1 MATSKRL
8 FQVSTRAT
16 KSLLYVSFSVAIL
29 PILLTPPLMDVR
41 WWFIRFPADFNYS
54 VNGIPGMWE
63 KGLLPGRFVPL
74 SDLSGDLYV
83 FVGHKYLQLT
93 QAPINTFDLVTK
105 IALIVALYF
114 ALRSLIRELA
124 PNLSFDVV
132 KICTLT
138 LLTIWGLGANVFWKL
153 NGTVA
158 YPSLI
163 YPTIIIA
170 IVFAA
175 KTLKNI
181 RENQFNSFPIN
192 KGIVFLLLASTLWAN
207 FYYELAY
214 TALVAIVIAIAV
226 SPSAE
231 FKFANRLKLGG
242 FFLLSF
248 LVVWIPMRII
258 LARQCSAN
266 VSECYDGSELSLAG
280 APATFLKNLVNAH
293 PLSDYSALEKIQAGN
308 LPIMISGVTLFVA
321 ALISITLVIN
331 ARSTLNSETESAD
344 KVSSILEMQMRL
356 TAILLSVGIVAAAI
370 MSVSSLS
377 QRTVKWG
384 YAYRHAPVLW
394 LGYASLVLML
404 IVLIATKTNR
414 TVGALLLVV
423 LVTVLATG
431 QWGRSFEAVRGYNK
445 DFEPASRVYHELYNA
460 DLSDTGLANSRRCLI
475 VDELSKK
482 EVNIVRYVEPAEK
495 FMRKFHDRA
504 FCQR

>member
-1 MATSKRL
+1 M
-8 FQVSTRAT
+8 STRAT

-41 WWFIRFPADFNYS
+41 WWFIRVPANLNYS
-54 VNGIPGMWE
+54 VTNIPAIWQSE
-63 KGLLPGRFVPL
+63 LLPGRFVPI
-74 SDLSGDLYV
+74 SDLWGFAYIYI
-83 FVGHKYLQLT
+83 GHKFLQLT

-105 IALIVALYF
+105 IALIAALYF
-114 ALRSLIRELA
+114 SLRSLIRELG

-181 RENQFNSFPIN
+181 RENKFNSFPIN
-192 KGIVFLLLASTLWAN
+192 KGIVFLLLVSTLWAN

-214 TALVAIVIAIAV
+214 TAIVAIVIAIAV
-226 SPSAE
+226 SPKTE
-231 FKFANRLKLGG
+231 FKFSNRFKLGG
-242 FFLLSF
+242 LFLLSF

-266 VSECYDGSELSLAG
+266 ISECYDGSELSLAG

-293 PLSDYSALEKIQAGN
+293 PLTDYSALEKIQAGN
-308 LPIMISGVTLFVA
+308 LPIMISAVTLFVA
-321 ALISITLVIN
+321 ALISVTLVIN
-331 ARSTLNSETESAD
+331 TRSISNSDAEGFDQIS
-344 KVSSILEMQMRL
+344 KILEMQMRL

-404 IVLIATKTNR
+404 IVLIVTKTNR
-414 TVGALLLVV
+414 KIGALLLVV
-423 LVTVLATG
+423 LITILATG
-431 QWGRSFEAVRGYNK
+431 QWGRSFEAIRGYNK
-445 DFEPASRVYHELYNA
+445 DFEPASRVYHELFNA
-460 DLSDTGLANSRRCLI
+460 DLSTNGLANSRRCLI

-482 EVNIVRYVEPAEK
+482 EVNIVRYVEPSEK

>member
-1 MATSKRL
+1 MATSKRP

-41 WWFIRFPADFNYS
+41 WWFIRVPANLNYS
-54 VNGIPGMWE
+54 ATNIPTFWQSE
-63 KGLLPGRFVPL
+63 LLPGRFVPI
-74 SDLSGDLYV
+74 SDLWGYAYIYI
-83 FVGHKYLQLT
+83 GHKFLQLT

-105 IALIVALYF
+105 ILLIVALYF
-114 ALRSLIRELA
+114 SLRSLIRELA
-124 PNLSFDVV
+124 PNLSIEVV
-132 KICTLT
+132 KTYALT

-170 IVFAA
+170 ILFAA

-181 RENQFNSFPIN
+181 RENRFKSFPIN
-192 KGIVFLLLASTLWAN
+192 RGIVFLLLASTLWAN
-207 FYYELAY
+207 LYYELAY
-214 TALVAIVIAIAV
+214 TAIVAIVIAIAV
-226 SPSAE
+226 SPNAK
-231 FKFANRLKLGG
+231 FKFANRIKLAGL
-242 FFLLSF
+242 FLLSF
-248 LVVWIPMRII
+248 LVVWIPMRIV

-266 VSECYDGSELSLAG
+266 ISECYDGSELSLAG

-293 PLSDYSALEKIQAGN
+293 PLTDYSALEKIQAGN
-308 LPIMISGVTLFVA
+308 LPIMISAVTLFVA
-321 ALISITLVIN
+321 VLISVTLVIG
-331 ARSTLNSETESAD
+331 ARSISTSETEGAAQISNL
-344 KVSSILEMQMRL
+344 LEMQLRL

-423 LVTVLATG
+423 LITVLATG
-431 QWGRSFEAVRGYNK
+431 QWGRSFEAIRGYNK
-445 DFEPASRVYHELYNA
+445 DFEPASRIYHELYNA

>member
-1 MATSKRL
+1 
-8 FQVSTRAT
+8 VSTRAT

-41 WWFIRFPADFNYS
+41 WWFIRVSANLDYS
-54 VNGIPGMWE
+54 VTNIPALWQSE
-63 KGLLPGRFVPL
+63 LLPGRFVPI
-74 SDLSGDLYV
+74 SDVWCLIYT
-83 FVGHKYLQLT
+83 FVGHKFLQLT

-105 IALIVALYF
+105 VALIAALCF
-114 ALRSLIRELA
+114 ALRSLVRELS
-124 PNLSFDVV
+124 PNLNLEVV
-132 KICTLT
+132 KIFTLT

-163 YPTIIIA
+163 YPTIIVA
-170 IVFAA
+170 ILFAS

-181 RENQFNSFPIN
+181 RESQFKSFPIN
-192 KGIVFLLLASTLWAN
+192 KGIIFLLVGSTLWAN

-214 TALVAIVIAIAV
+214 TAIVAIVIAIAV
-226 SPSAE
+226 SPSDG
-231 FKFANRLKLGG
+231 FRFVNRIKLAGL
-242 FFLLSF
+242 FLLSF

-266 VSECYDGSELSLAG
+266 ISECYDGSELSLAG

-293 PLSDYSALEKIQAGN
+293 PLTDYSALEKIQAGN
-308 LPIMISGVTLFVA
+308 LPIMISAVTLFVA
-321 ALISITLVIN
+321 VLISVALILNTKGI
-331 ARSTLNSETESAD
+331 STSETEGVAQISNL
-344 KVSSILEMQMRL
+344 LEMQLRL

-431 QWGRSFEAVRGYNK
+431 QWGRSFEAIRGYNK

>member
-1 MATSKRL
+1 M
-8 FQVSTRAT
+8 STRAA

-41 WWFIRFPADFNYS
+41 WWFIRVPANLNYS
-54 VNGIPGMWE
+54 VTNIPAIWQSE
-63 KGLLPGRFVPL
+63 LLPGRFVPI
-74 SDLSGDLYV
+74 SDLWGFAYIYI
-83 FVGHKYLQLT
+83 GHKFLQLT

-105 IALIVALYF
+105 IALIAALYF
-114 ALRSLIRELA
+114 ALRSLIRELG
-124 PNLSFDVV
+124 PHLNLEVV
-132 KICTLT
+132 KTCTLT
-138 LLTIWGLGANVFWKL
+138 LLTIWGLGANVFWQL
-153 NGTVA
+153 NGTVS

-170 IVFAA
+170 IVLAA
-175 KTLKNI
+175 KILKNI
-181 RENQFNSFPIN
+181 RENQFKSFPIN

-214 TALVAIVIAIAV
+214 IAIVAIVIAIAV
-226 SPSAE
+226 SPTAA
-231 FKFANRLKLGG
+231 FKFTSRIKLAGL
-242 FFLLSF
+242 FLLSF

-266 VSECYDGSELSLAG
+266 IAECYDGSELSLAG

-293 PLSDYSALEKIQAGN
+293 PLTDYSALEKIQAGN
-308 LPIMISGVTLFVA
+308 LPIMISAVTLLVSV
-321 ALISITLVIN
+321 LISVTLVIN
-331 ARSTLNSETESAD
+331 SRSILNSDTEGID
-344 KVSSILEMQMRL
+344 QISSVLEVQMRL

-404 IVLIATKTNR
+404 IVLIVTKTNR
-414 TVGALLLVV
+414 TVGALLLVLFV
-423 LVTVLATG
+423 IVLATG
-431 QWGRSFEAVRGYNK
+431 QWGRSFEAIRGYNK
-445 DFEPASRVYHELYNA
+445 DFEPASRVYHELFNA
-460 DLSDTGLANSRRCLI
+460 DLSTNGLANSRRCLI

-482 EVNIVRYVEPAEK
+482 EVNVVRYVEPAEK
-495 FMRKFHDRA
+495 FMMTFHQMPFCRK
-504 FCQR
+504 